1 MRNSPEAEPSS
12 GVEVV
17 ETYANTG
24 PRTTTRWTKL
34 GRGQLVFDLRPCGR
48 FNPGVATDD
57 KDRRGGERAPIELKV
72 EYKRLNSF
80 FADYTK
86 NISRGG
92 TFIRT
97 ERPLGIG
104 TEFNFK
110 LCVPTLENPLVLRG
124 KVQWTVAPNE
134 VVDDGEP
141 GMGIGFVYGSE
152 SERERIEAIVET
164 LMVDSLG
171 NVIYEKLMGK
181 PPRGS
186 LLPSK

>member
-1 MRNSPEAEPSS
+1 MS
-12 GVEVV
+12 
-17 ETYANTG
+17 
-24 PRTTTRWTKL
+24 
-34 GRGQLVFDLRPCGR
+34 
-48 FNPGVATDD
+48 TDS
-57 KDRRGGERAPIELKV
+57 KDRRGGGERAPIELKV

-124 KVQWTVAPNE
+124 KVQWTVAPDE

-141 GMGIGFVYGSE
+141 GMGIGFVYSSE
-152 SERERIEAIVET
+152 SERERIEAIVEN

-171 NVIYEKLMGK
+171 DVIYEKLMGK

-186 LLPSK
+186 QLPSK